1 MFSTKTYVE
10 RRMKLKEIVGSGIAL
25 FLANDES
32 PMNYADNTFHFRQ
45 DSSFLYFFGL
55 DFAGIAAIIDIDEN
69 KEIIFG
75 DELTIDMI
83 VWMGTQPTLKS
94 KADKVGVKEV
104 RPLAELENYIKNA
117 GKRKVH
123 YLPPYRAEHLVKLNK
138 LLGIKTDKIKDNYSV
153 EFVKAIVAQ
162 REIKTNEELKE
173 LDRAA
178 SISAD
183 MHLEAIKMAQPGM
196 RESEIAA
203 KMHEIAL
210 ASGGNLSFPIICTI
224 NGQTLHNH
232 YHGNTLKSG
241 QLCLID
247 AGAETPEHYAG
258 DLSHTFPVAKTFT
271 QKQKEI
277 YQIALAA
284 HNTAISKLSPGTRFI
299 DVHFAACT
307 SIATGMKELGL
318 MKGDI
323 NEAVKLG
330 AHALFFPCGTGHMM
344 GMDVHDMENL
354 GEKYVGYTDQLKK
367 ETKLFGLKSLRLGKE
382 LKPGFVLTIEPGI
395 YFIPELID
403 MWKAEKRFA
412 DFINYD
418 KVEKY
423 KNFGGCRNE
432 EDFVITK
439 TGYKM
444 LGKSV
449 PKSIEEIEEY
459 RA

>member
-1 MFSTKTYVE
+1 MFKKETYVE
-10 RRMKLKEIVGSGIAL
+10 RRKTLKETVKSGILL
-25 FLANDES
+25 FLGNEES
-32 PMNYADNTFHFRQ
+32 PMNYEDNTYHFRQ
-45 DSSFLYFFGL
+45 DSSFLYFWGL
-55 DFAGIAAIIDIDEN
+55 DTPGLAAVIDIDEN

-83 VWMGTQPTLKS
+83 VWMGVQPTLQS
-94 KADKVGVKEV
+94 KAENVGVKEI
-104 RPLAELENYIKNA
+104 RKYAELESYIKNA
-117 GKRKVH
+117 AKRTIH
-123 YLPPYRAEHLVKLNK
+123 FLPPYRAEHLVKLNR
-138 LLGIKTDKIKDNYSV
+138 LTGIKTDKLAEKCSV
-153 EFVKAIVAQ
+153 DFIKAIVAQ
-162 REIKTNEELKE
+162 REIKTNEEQKE

-178 SISAD
+178 EISAD
-183 MHLEAIKMAQPGM
+183 MHLAAMKLAEPRMK
-196 RESEIAA
+196 ESVIAA

-210 ASGGNLSFPIICTI
+210 ASGGDLSFPIICTI

-247 AGAETPEHYAG
+247 AGAETTEHYAG
-258 DLSHTFPVAKTFT
+258 DLSHTFPVSKTFT
-271 QKQKEI
+271 NQQKEI
-277 YQIALAA
+277 YNIALRA
-284 HNTAISKLSPGTRFI
+284 HNTAVESLKPGIRFI
-299 DVHFAACT
+299 DVHFAACL
-307 SIATGMKELGL
+307 SIARGMKELGL
-318 MKGDI
+318 MKGDM

-344 GMDVHDMENL
+344 GLDVHDMENL
-354 GEKYVGYTDQLKK
+354 GEKYVGYTEELKK

-423 KNFGGCRNE
+423 RKFGGCRSE

-439 TGYKM
+439 TGSKM
-444 LGKSV
+444 LGKPV
-449 PKSIEEIEEY
+449 PKTVEEIEEF
-459 RA
+459 RS